1 DRCRFDDGGCHAAV
15 LAQPDATQHGWQH
28 CRRAGRAGRLCR
40 QWRALPG
47 EPFLHHCADPHVA
60 HCDYGWPRLMSLFSI
75 FNVAGSGM
83 AAQSTRL
90 NTVASNLANA
100 DSVASTPEAAYRSRE
115 PLFAAI
121 RNGLDGKP
129 AEAGSEGVKV
139 LGVTESQ
146 NAITSRYEPGN
157 PMADADG
164 YVYQS
169 NVNP

>member
-1 DRCRFDDGGCHAAV
+1 
-15 LAQPDATQHGWQH
+15 
-28 CRRAGRAGRLCR
+28 
-40 QWRALPG
+40 
-47 EPFLHHCADPHVA
+47 
-60 HCDYGWPRLMSLFSI
+60 MSLFSI

-83 AAQSTRL
+83 AAQSVRL

-100 DSVASTPEAAYRSRE
+100 DSVASTPQAAYRAEE

-121 RNGLDGKP
+121 RSGLDGKP

-139 LGVTESQ
+139 LGVTESP

-157 PMADADG
+157 PLADADG

-169 NVNP
+169 NVNPVDELVNMISASRSYQNNVEVMNTTKQLMVKTLDLGK

>member
-1 DRCRFDDGGCHAAV
+1 
-15 LAQPDATQHGWQH
+15 
-28 CRRAGRAGRLCR
+28 
-40 QWRALPG
+40 
-47 EPFLHHCADPHVA
+47 
-60 HCDYGWPRLMSLFSI
+60 MSLFNI

-100 DSVASTPEAAYRSRE
+100 DSVASTPQAAYRAKE

-121 RNGLDGKP
+121 RAGLDGKP

-139 LGVTESQ
+139 LGVTEST

-169 NVNP
+169 NVNPVDELVNMISASRSYQNNVEVMNTARQLMQKTLDLGK

>member
-1 DRCRFDDGGCHAAV
+1 
-15 LAQPDATQHGWQH
+15 
-28 CRRAGRAGRLCR
+28 
-40 QWRALPG
+40 
-47 EPFLHHCADPHVA
+47 
-60 HCDYGWPRLMSLFSI
+60 MSLFNI

-100 DSVASTPEAAYRSRE
+100 DSVASTPQAAYRAKE

-157 PMADADG
+157 PLADADG

-169 NVNP
+169 NVNPVDELVNMISASRSYQNNVEVMNTARQLMQKTLDLGK